1 MFLASTG
8 WDALTALLPFVLLFA
23 FWFFLMRRVRSGQ
36 VQSPAQQA
44 TLDKLDESFG
54 ITTTLV
60 LPGGVE
66 VMLYEPRHA
75 SPLAEFR

>member
-23 FWFFLMRRVRSGQ
+23 FWFLLMRRVRSGQ

-44 TLDKLDESFG
+44 TLDKLDE
-54 ITTTLV
+54 IKEELV
-60 LPGGVE
+60 RIRRSLE
-66 VMLYEPRHA
+66 
-75 SPLAEFR
+75 SQ